1 MRLPQPPPLINKGLW
16 YHWTTLVWQIRFMSH
31 VFMTNEVSK
40 VCFFFRLFVFL
51 FFIDWCINT
60 SGVLLFLDIDNIPGQ
75 NTVVGSL
82 LLLQG
87 IFPTQGFNPGLPH
100 WRQILYQLSHQ
111 GSPRILE
118 WVAYPFSRGSSQPRN
133 RTGVS
138 CIVGG
143 FFTNWAIREAW
154 TIECILMEADN
165 HRPVY
170 VYSTCTGGLQYMG
183 VAKSWK
189 WLSDWAWMSLQ
200 WCFPIHPIHF
210 NVSVVSTKDS
220 FFVLVHP
227 DLRNQIIFC
236 NINSVATFKKKIS
249 VEDLE

>member
-1 MRLPQPPPLINKGLW
+1 MYGDSPGKN
-16 YHWTTLVWQIRFMSH
+16 
-31 VFMTNEVSK
+31 
-40 VCFFFRLFVFL
+40 
-51 FFIDWCINT
+51 
-60 SGVLLFLDIDNIPGQ
+60 SGVGCHA
-75 NTVVGSL
+75 
-82 LLLQG
+82 LLQG
-87 IFPTQGFNPGLPH
+87 NLPNPGIEARFPALQADSLPSEP
-100 WRQILYQLSHQ
+100 W
-111 GSPRILE
+111 GKPRILE
-118 WVAYPFSRGSSQPRN
+118 WVAYPFSRASSQPRN

-220 FFVLVHP
+220 FFVLVYP